1 MALPRVLVNFAN
13 GALGAVAP
21 SADGVLGLIC
31 TAVAVST
38 TFALKT
44 AYKITSLADLEALGV
59 TAANNPRL
67 HAEVTDFYL
76 QAGAGSKIPLWIFG
90 VSDTTT
96 LTNMAT
102 STDATM
108 APALLVAAQGEI
120 RGLLFARE
128 PAAGYTP
135 TVTAG
140 IDADCYTAATAA
152 QALCAYAQDTLKTP
166 IFAIIEGRSYTG
178 VPANLTD
185 MTEST
190 LNRVAILIGDTES
203 DTGDAAIGLLGGKI
217 ASLPVQRNIGRVK
230 DGALAVSNAYVK
242 ATAVAL
248 ADVESIHNKG
258 FITFRAHVG
267 RNGVFFSNDPLCT
280 TISDDYHRLALRR
293 VADKAYRI
301 AYATLLNNLLDELPV
316 LSDGTLQPAVAK
328 NWETQ
333 VENAISLSMTANGE
347 LSADATNANDR
358 GVKCYIDPSQVVTST
373 SKVTGVIRIRPFG
386 YADYIEFSLGFEPV
400 TS

>member
-1 MALPRVLVNFAN
+1 MGLPSVKINFSN
-13 GALGAVAP
+13 GALGSIAP
-21 SADGVLGLIC
+21 SSDGVLGLIC

-38 TFALKT
+38 TFTLKT
-44 AYKITSLADLEALGV
+44 PYKITSIADLEALGV

-67 HAEVTDFYL
+67 YAEVTNFYL
-76 QAGAGSKIPLWIFG
+76 QAGTGSKIPLWVFG

-96 LTNMAT
+96 LAQMAAAG
-102 STDATM
+102 DLTM
-108 APALLVAAQGEI
+108 SPALLIAAQGEI
-120 RGLLFARE
+120 RGLLFARK

-140 IDADCYTAATAA
+140 IDADCYAAATAA
-152 QALCAYAQDTLKTP
+152 QALCGYAQNTFKTP

-185 MTEST
+185 MTAST
-190 LNRVAILIGDTES
+190 LNRVAILIGDTAS
-203 DTGDAAIGLLGGKI
+203 DTGNAAIGLLGGKI
-217 ASLPVQRNIGRVK
+217 ASIPVQRNIGRVK
-230 DGALAVSNAYVK
+230 DGALAVDNAYVK

-248 ADVESIHNKG
+248 ADVESLHNKG

-293 VADKAYRI
+293 VADKAFRI
-301 AYATLLNNLLDELPV
+301 AYVTLLNNLLDELPV
-316 LSDGTLQPAVAK
+316 LSDGTLQPAISK

-333 VENAISLSMTANGE
+333 MENAISLSMTANGE
-347 LSADATNANDR
+347 LSADAANANDR
-358 GVKCYIDPSQVVTST
+358 GVKCYINPSQNVIST
-373 SKVTGVIRIRPFG
+373 SKITGVVRIRPFG
-386 YADYIEFSLGFEPV
+386 YADYLEFSLGFETV
-400 TS
+400 S